1 MKKGGLT
8 RLERFIAR
16 TVGQRACIDAAA
28 TSVAGGAGALAG
40 DVWEVGLGNGRT
52 YDHLRDRFAGRDIVV
67 FDREIAA
74 HPDCIPP
81 SSLMRLGDFRE
92 TVPAEVERRA
102 GHVAVI
108 HADVGTANVEKS
120 RAMGRW
126 LTPYFIR
133 ALAPGG
139 FLIGD
144 QPMDDPALAPIALA
158 DVAGAGDLPADAYFF
173 YRRRD

>member
-16 TVGQRACIDAAA
+16 TLAQRCCIDAAA
-28 TSVAGGAGALAG
+28 ERVNGLAG
-40 DVWEVGLGNGRT
+40 EVWEVGLGNGRT
-52 YDHLRDRFAGRDIVV
+52 YDHLRDRFAGRAVVV

-74 HPDCIPP
+74 HPDCVPP
-81 SSLMRLGDFRE
+81 DAMMRLGDFRE

-102 GHVAVI
+102 GRVAVI
-108 HADVGTANVEKS
+108 HADVGTANIEKS

-126 LTPYFIR
+126 LAPQFAR

-139 FLIGD
+139 YLIGD
-144 QPMDDPALAPIALA
+144 QPMDDPALDPIALA
-158 DVAGAGDLPADAYFF
+158 QVPGAAELPADAYFF
-173 YRRRD
+173 YRKR